1 MTITTMLTLAA
12 LFNMVEMHSPSSSYI
27 KAIDIWMVV
36 CYSFVFVAV
45 VHCLVDI
52 RLHFID
58 SQAYK
63 HEALGFLAPVSVALV
78 ENRQVFDDLFGA
90 PDDEPEAAPS
100 DYFDAPSRAYL
111 PEHRRDFY
119 APPKPTG
126 RRRATVSFSVDSQTD
141 DMAAAVAAAASSSSS
156 TPLGRDQGD
165 ERDKRWGHVAVV
177 FEKTSLIVY
186 PAAFVLFNICYWAYY
201 LNAARPPHLLAA
213 EMAAGFT
220 PRPSVGRL
228 TTHGNH

>member
-1 MTITTMLTLAA
+1 
-12 LFNMVEMHSPSSSYI
+12 
-27 KAIDIWMVV
+27 MVV

-78 ENRQVFDDLFGA
+78 ENRQVFDD
-90 PDDEPEAAPS
+90 P
-100 DYFDAPSRAYL
+100 
-111 PEHRRDFY
+111 
-119 APPKPTG
+119 
-126 RRRATVSFSVDSQTD
+126 
-141 DMAAAVAAAASSSSS
+141 SSSS